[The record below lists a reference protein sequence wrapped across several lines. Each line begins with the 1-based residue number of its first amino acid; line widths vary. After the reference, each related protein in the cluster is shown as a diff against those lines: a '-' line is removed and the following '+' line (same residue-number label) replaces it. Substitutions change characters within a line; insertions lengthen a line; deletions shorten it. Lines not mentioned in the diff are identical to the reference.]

1 MDTMIDWKLAATV
14 AEGIAGM
21 KAAPD
26 AARFEHVAGP
36 AEESARLV
44 SEYTGLRAD
53 ALADPPRLVSEYT
66 GLRADALPHPEPVDR
81 PLWIQSNLNSLRTVI
96 DPVTDTLGSNLGAQA
111 APSLPAGRALIAVEV
126 GAISGMLAKRVRGQY
141 EFPIL
146 EPEALARLL

>member
-14 AEGIAGM
+14 AEGIAGL

-53 ALADPPRLVSEYT
+53 V
-66 GLRADALPHPEPVDR
+66 LPHPEPVDR
-81 PLWIQSNLNSLRTVI
+81 PLWIQSKRSWRGTVI
-96 DPVTDTLGSNLGAQA
+96 DPVTDSVGSDLDAVAGPARAAGGA
-111 APSLPAGRALIAVEV
+111 LNALEV
-126 GAISGMLAKRVRGQY
+126 CA
-141 EFPIL
+141 
-146 EPEALARLL
+146 